1 MTLIEDLKLQRGLLV
16 KQMLESETMF
26 VQQHLLGVIEGYER
40 CIRLV
45 EYYEVEKEKW
55 NMGILKWL
63 LVFTYLLWLVV
74 TVSALLNPTV
84 KSLVPLIICS
94 TSLIVAV
101 VVTKND

>member
-1 MTLIEDLKLQRGLLV
+1 M
-16 KQMLESETMF
+16 S
-26 VQQHLLGVIEGYER
+26 
-40 CIRLV
+40 
-45 EYYEVEKEKW
+45 
-55 NMGILKWL
+55 ILKWL

-74 TVSALLNPTV
+74 TVSALLNPTI

>member
-1 MTLIEDLKLQRGLLV
+1 M
-16 KQMLESETMF
+16 
-26 VQQHLLGVIEGYER
+26 
-40 CIRLV
+40 
-45 EYYEVEKEKW
+45 
-55 NMGILKWL
+55 NILKWL

-94 TSLIVAV
+94 TSLIVAA

>member
-1 MTLIEDLKLQRGLLV
+1 M
-16 KQMLESETMF
+16 S
-26 VQQHLLGVIEGYER
+26 
-40 CIRLV
+40 
-45 EYYEVEKEKW
+45 
-55 NMGILKWL
+55 ILKWL

-94 TSLIVAV
+94 TSVIVAV

>member
-1 MTLIEDLKLQRGLLV
+1 M
-16 KQMLESETMF
+16 S
-26 VQQHLLGVIEGYER
+26 
-40 CIRLV
+40 
-45 EYYEVEKEKW
+45 
-55 NMGILKWL
+55 ILKWL
-63 LVFTYLLWLVV
+63 LVLNYLLWVVV